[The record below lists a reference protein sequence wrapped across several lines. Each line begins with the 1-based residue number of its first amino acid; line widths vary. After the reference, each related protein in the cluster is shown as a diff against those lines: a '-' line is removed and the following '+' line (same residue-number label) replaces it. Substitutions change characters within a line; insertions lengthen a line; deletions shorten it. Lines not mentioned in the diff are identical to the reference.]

1 MDETRQSCTEPV
13 RPAKL
18 MMQVLDRLAN
28 GEPFD
33 KVVEET
39 GITARV
45 SEALAEEQA
54 LSSNSVRAR
63 PAFVVIQEGGS
74 SGEIYVHSHES
85 HADAEDD
92 RIDCA
97 KGAYR
102 TSRII
107 EIPPALAELGEAFYE
122 VLEQVLEASLKM
134 EYFEAPTERDSDAEG
149 GVALM
154 SQRA

>member
-1 MDETRQSCTEPV
+1 
-13 RPAKL
+13 
-18 MMQVLDRLAN
+18 MQVLDRLAN
-28 GEPFD
+28 GESFN

-45 SEALAEEQA
+45 CEALAEEEA
-54 LSSNSVRAR
+54 AELSSNSVRAR

-74 SGEIYVHSHES
+74 SGAIYVHSHES

-92 RIDCA
+92 RVDCA

-107 EIPPALAELGEAFYE
+107 EVPPALAELGEAFYE
-122 VLEQVLEASLKM
+122 VLEQVLEASLQM
-134 EYFEAPTERDSDAEG
+134 EYFELPTEGDGDAEG